1 MYGSKLLC
9 QRSHL
14 SLLEGDLRGKVVWI
28 TGAST
33 GIGAALAVEAAK
45 YGAKVA
51 ISARTHG
58 KLEETKKR
66 CIGRGKLFQ
75 IFLFRG
81 CHCSPRSWI
90 LPGYQGGGYPYHAN
104 GYGQIRCSS
113 GVSGQS
119 AELFREGRFS
129 QEGPF

>member
-1 MYGSKLLC
+1 MLTNSAASWVTAGERNVPLEALG
-9 QRSHL
+9 HL

-66 CIGRGKLFQ
+66 CIGR
-75 IFLFRG
+75 
-81 CHCSPRSWI
+81 
-90 LPGYQGGGYPYHAN
+90 
-104 GYGQIRCSS
+104 
-113 GVSGQS
+113 
-119 AELFREGRFS
+119 ET
-129 QEGPF
+129 